1 MKRPQKELTQRELDH
16 IQIQLDT
23 VRHIVRHC
31 AEERMPQ
38 GPCRFCLELYR
49 TTINQ
54 AIDLG
59 VYE

>member
-1 MKRPQKELTQRELDH
+1 MKRPGKELTQSELDH
-16 IQIQLDT
+16 IQMQLDT

-31 AEERMPQ
+31 ADERMPQ

-49 TTINQ
+49 TTINN

-59 VYE
+59 LYE

>member
-1 MKRPQKELTQRELDH
+1 MKRPGKELTQSEVFH
-16 IQIQLDT
+16 IKDQLDT

-31 AEERMPQ
+31 ANERMPQ